1 MTPPLGT
8 LEYLYIG
15 TANFERDC
23 ANSRTPAGTPT
34 PYFRE
39 DTIDS
44 FPGGRLLSRRP
55 VRQSSSRVWR
65 LRDGSGIPE
74 RGAVAGDVDQ
84 LGGAQDGKHHGE
96 SGGNNSGCAAL

>member
-55 VRQSSSRVWR
+55 VSQAQNARASFQLMHTTGCSSAWSKPGFFQSARCWRRQPYAPDQSR
-65 LRDGSGIPE
+65 
-74 RGAVAGDVDQ
+74 
-84 LGGAQDGKHHGE
+84 
-96 SGGNNSGCAAL
+96 